1 VGVIMGYTPS
11 QFTPRFISKTVN
23 LVSCFL
29 NRHVIIDNGNF
40 TVEGILLAFKPSR
53 KHPIHEPFTLILL
66 TRNGKTIVRNWQII
80 KVK

>member
-1 VGVIMGYTPS
+1 LFGEIAMD
-11 QFTPRFISKTVN
+11 FTPQFISKTVN

-29 NRHVIIDNGNF
+29 NKHIIIDNGDF
-40 TVEGILLAFKPSR
+40 TVQGILLGFKPSR

-66 TRNGKTIVRNWQII
+66 TKNGKTIVRNWQII